1 MATSKTPTIE
11 ELQAEI
17 ERLRS
22 QLDVQASRK
31 KRARRRAEDDD
42 DEDQDEINELA
53 TETNDAALD
62 ELYRIVQGV
71 NAATAELLRSGADI
85 LTKLNDDVSVHART
99 SQDDLP
105 KTLNRLPA
113 DIQKGYLRALR
124 RVTEVPGRM
133 AEKFTKAHRDSGGK
147 GHRDG
152 GGHDHGADHQ
162 GAAQPH

>member
-1 MATSKTPTIE
+1 MATTKTPTIE

-22 QLDVQASRK
+22 QLDAKSDDDR
-31 KRARRRAEDDD
+31 RSRRRARAR
-42 DEDQDEINELA
+42 DEDARDEINSLA
-53 TETNDAALD
+53 EETNDAALD
-62 ELYRIVQGV
+62 ELYRLVQGV

-85 LTKLNDDVSVHART
+85 LTKLNDDVSENAHT
-99 SQDDLP
+99 NQDDLP

-124 RVTEVPGRM
+124 RAAEVPGRM
-133 AEKFTKAHRDSGGK
+133 ADKFTKAHRDAENK

-152 GGHDHGADHQ
+152 ADRDSGA
-162 GAAQPH
+162 GSRAAQHH